1 MAVKVTSKIKAILRE
16 RDAEIISGQEAV
28 KALLEETRKQILMD
42 LAVIPGDGYSA
53 HFLRQ
58 SLAAINDQLATWE
71 TATNRELDGR
81 LSTTWEMGSGLLPA
95 AAAASGVQLGQIGI
109 SSHVLDSLKDFTFG
123 RIASVK
129 GDLYNRIR
137 GELSLGVLGQK
148 TAQEVT
154 QAIIG
159 GIGNLPIPVG
169 RGGVPVFKSVQ
180 ERAEVITGTEMGR
193 AFSLATQKSIEA
205 ARETVPEM
213 GSMWIHAGHP
223 SRPRLIHLYM
233 HGEVRT
239 EGKPFY
245 RTPEG
250 IPVYYPR
257 DPNAPIK
264 EVIRCGCTHI
274 PYHPL
279 FGDAKEFAADFDEQ
293 QDKTSKRAVKN

>member
-1 MAVKVTSKIKAILRE
+1 MAVKVTSKIKAILKD

-28 KALLEETRKQILMD
+28 RRLLEETRKQILMD
-42 LAVIPGDGYSA
+42 LAVIPGDGFSA
-53 HFLRQ
+53 HFLQQ
-58 SLAAINDQLATWE
+58 SLAAITDQLATWE
-71 TATNRELDGR
+71 SATNRELDGR
-81 LSTTWEMGSGLLPA
+81 LSNTWEMGTSLLPEA
-95 AAAASGVQLGQIGI
+95 CAASGVQLGYVGI
-109 SSHVLDSLKDFTFG
+109 STHTLDALKDFTFG

-129 GDLYNRIR
+129 GDLFNKIR

-159 GIGNLPIPVG
+159 DIGNLPLPVG
-169 RGGVPVFKSVQ
+169 RGGVPVFKSVR

-223 SRPRLIHLYM
+223 KQPRLIHMYM

-245 RTPEG
+245 KTPEG
-250 IPVYYPR
+250 IPVHYPR
-257 DPNAPIK
+257 DPKAPIK

-279 FGDAKEFAADFDEQ
+279 FGDRAAFAADFDTQ
-293 QDKTSKRAVKN
+293 QVKTAERHKGS